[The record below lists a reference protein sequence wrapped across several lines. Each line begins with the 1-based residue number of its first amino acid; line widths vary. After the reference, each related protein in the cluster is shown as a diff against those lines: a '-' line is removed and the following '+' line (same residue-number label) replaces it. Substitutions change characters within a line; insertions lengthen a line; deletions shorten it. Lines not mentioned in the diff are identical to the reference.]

1 MKRGPGDYVLG
12 VNAAETDRLALQHR
26 VWRERALRLWRRAGL
41 STGSSALDVGCGPGW
56 AAVDLAEIVGPAGRV
71 VAVDRAPEFLAHAR
85 ALAAARR
92 LTWIETREVE
102 LPEPLAA
109 DASVDFAWCRWVLA
123 FTKDPGAALAFIAAA
138 VRPGGVLAIQEYA
151 HYRAWSLL
159 PAVPDFARLVEAVI
173 DSWRDE
179 GGEPDV
185 AFELPALLDR
195 NGFDLLAFEVFVDV
209 LKPDDFAW
217 EWPASFARS
226 GASRLV
232 ELGKL
237 TEAEAEAARAA
248 LEAAAAQGQRMIT
261 PVTAQLI
268 ARRR

>member
-1 MKRGPGDYVLG
+1 MKRGPRDYVLG
-12 VNAAETDRLALQHR
+12 VNSAEIERLALQHR
-26 VWRERALRLWRRAGL
+26 VWRERALGLWRRAGL
-41 STGSSALDVGCGPGW
+41 RTGASVLDVGCGPGW
-56 AAVDLAEIVGPAGRV
+56 ATVDLAEMVGPAGRV
-71 VAVDRAPEFLAHAR
+71 VAVDRAPEFLAHAH
-85 ALAAARR
+85 ALAAERR
-92 LTWIETREVE
+92 LTWLQTREIE
-102 LPEPLAA
+102 LPEPLAV
-109 DASVDFAWCRWVLA
+109 DASIDFAWCRWVLA
-123 FTKDPGAALAFIAAA
+123 FTKDPAAVLASIATA

-159 PAVPDFARLVEAVI
+159 PAVPGFTRFVEAVI

-185 AFELPALLDR
+185 ALELPALLDR
-195 NGFDLLAFEVFVDV
+195 SGFDLLAFDAFVDV
-209 LKPDDFAW
+209 LESDDFAW
-217 EWPASFARS
+217 QWPASFARS

-237 TEAEAEAARAA
+237 TDTEAKAACMA
-248 LEAAAAQGQRMIT
+248 LEAAAAHGQRMIT